1 MSSSSDRTLGPV
13 HLRERLGDRLAPV
26 VGLSP
31 RSPLS
36 TRTLAGLCGL
46 VPVALATLYRVV
58 HNAPGALPADVV
70 ALATGALP
78 VVVGGPA
85 AAALLLAVTD
95 PQPLVRVGLVFA
107 GGFGVLAAL
116 STAAWLPAA
125 VGVTAGGGV
134 VFAAHAGR
142 AAPPRRLRT
151 TAVAGVLVA
160 AVGVSLAA
168 TAGVAPGTLRPL
180 GSAVAL
186 VGVALTPLVAGYG
199 RSGVLAGAL
208 AGLLTF
214 GAATSAPYVAG
225 AVLLVG
231 GGVVSAPLVLVVLA
245 AAGGVTALVTAVGR
259 GQGGVALGS
268 CLLLVAGVPATLL
281 GALAV
286 VVAVALL
293 AAPIEPAETAA
304 GGGVRS

>member
-1 MSSSSDRTLGPV
+1 VSGSSDRTPGPV
-13 HLRERLGDRLAPV
+13 HLGQRLGDRLAPV

-36 TRTLAGLCGL
+36 TRAIAGLCGL

-58 HNAPGALPADVV
+58 HNAPGTLPTDAV
-70 ALATGALP
+70 ALATSALP
-78 VVVGGPA
+78 VAIVGPA

-95 PQPLVRVGLVFA
+95 PRPLVRVGLVFA
-107 GGFGVLAAL
+107 GCFGVLAAL

-142 AAPPRRLRT
+142 ASPPRRLRT
-151 TAVAGVLVA
+151 TTVVGVLVA
-160 AVGVSLAA
+160 AVCVSLAA
-168 TAGVAPGTLRPL
+168 TAGVDPGTLRPL

-186 VGVALTPLVAGYG
+186 AGVALTPLVVGYG
-199 RSGVLAGAL
+199 RLGVLAGAL

-214 GAATSAPYVAG
+214 GAATSAPYVVG

-231 GGVVSAPLVLVVLA
+231 GGVVSTPLGLVVLA
-245 AAGGVTALVTAVGR
+245 AAGGVTALVTAADR

-268 CLLLVAGVPATLL
+268 GLLLVAGVPATLL

-286 VVAVALL
+286 VVAVAFL
-293 AAPIEPAETAA
+293 AAPVEPAETAA
-304 GGGVRS
+304 GGGVQS